1 MKVKTKHRVPLGR
14 ILTYAF
20 LIAGAAT
27 ALFPFYWMLSSSF
40 KVGND
45 IFKYPPDIIPLRV
58 TMDSYIY
65 VWNTINVPR
74 VLFNTVFV
82 TIMTVALNLLLSG
95 MVSYALVK
103 LHFPGRKALFIIVLA
118 FMMIPSQMLM
128 IPLFI
133 MINDMGLMGT
143 YSAMILPSCLS
154 SFSIFLL
161 RQSMI
166 TVPDDY
172 IDAAKIDGCNHLFI
186 YFRIVM
192 PLIAPMATTVAMTNF
207 FWAWNNY
214 LWPMLVTANR
224 DSMHTLQVAI
234 SRYRTLNDTKW
245 GPTMASCAITAF
257 PIVVAYLFLQRYY
270 IESTIAAGVK
280 G

>member
-1 MKVKTKHRVPLGR
+1 MSDTRIRRRVGR

-20 LIAGAAT
+20 LIFGAVT

-45 IFKYPPDIIPLRV
+45 IFKYPPELIPSRV
-58 TMDSYIY
+58 TFDSYIY
-65 VWNTINVPR
+65 VWQTINVPR

-82 TIMTVALNLLLSG
+82 TVLTVVLNMFLSG

-103 LHFPGRKALFIIVLA
+103 LRFPGRNALFIVVLA
-118 FMMIPSQMLM
+118 FMMIPFQLLM

-133 MINDMGLMGT
+133 MINNLGMMNT

-154 SFSIFLL
+154 SFSIFML
-161 RQSMI
+161 RQAMI
-166 TVPDDY
+166 SVPDDY
-172 IDAAKIDGCNHLFI
+172 IEAARIDGCSQFFI

-192 PLIAPMATTVAMTNF
+192 PLITPMAVTVAMTNF

-214 LWPMLVTANR
+214 LWPMLVTANK
-224 DSMHTLQVAI
+224 DELQTLQVAI

-245 GPTMASCAITAF
+245 GPTMASCVITAT
-257 PIVVAYLFLQRYY
+257 PIVIAYLFLQRQY
-270 IESTIAAGVK
+270 IESTMASGVK

>member
-1 MKVKTKHRVPLGR
+1 MLNVKARKQIGN
-14 ILTYAF
+14 ILIYVV
-20 LIAGAAT
+20 LIVGAIT

-45 IFKYPPDIIPLRV
+45 IFRYPPELIPSRV
-58 TMDSYIY
+58 TLDSYVY

-74 VLFNTVFV
+74 VMFNTFFV
-82 TIMTVALNLLLSG
+82 TILTVVLNMLLSG

-103 LHFPGRKALFIIVLA
+103 LRFPGRNALFIIVLG
-118 FMMIPSQMLM
+118 FMMIPFQLLM

-133 MINDMGLMGT
+133 MINDLGMMNT

-154 SFSIFLL
+154 SFSIFML
-161 RQSMI
+161 RQAMI
-166 TVPDDY
+166 SVPNDY
-172 IDAAKIDGCNHLFI
+172 IDAAKMDGCSHFFI

-192 PLIAPMATTVAMTNF
+192 PLIAPMAVTVAMTNF
-207 FWAWNNY
+207 FWSWNNY
-214 LWPMLVTANR
+214 LWPMLVTANN
-224 DSMHTLQVAI
+224 DSLQTLQVAI

-245 GPTMASCAITAF
+245 GPTMASCVITAL
-257 PIVVAYLFLQRYY
+257 PIVIVYLFLQKRY
-270 IESTIAAGVK
+270 IESTMASGVK

>member
-1 MKVKTKHRVPLGR
+1 MTRKQSRVRIGR

-20 LIAGAAT
+20 LILGAVT

-45 IFKYPPDIIPLRV
+45 IFKYPPDIIPTRV
-58 TMDSYIY
+58 TLESYAY
-65 VWNTINVPR
+65 VWQTINVPR
-74 VLFNTVFV
+74 VLFNTVYV
-82 TIMTVALNLLLSG
+82 TVMTVVLNMLLSG

-103 LHFPGRKALFIIVLA
+103 LRFPGRNALFIVVLA
-118 FMMIPSQMLM
+118 FMMIPFQLLM
-128 IPLFI
+128 IPLFV
-133 MINDMGLMGT
+133 MINDLGLMNT
-143 YSAMILPSCLS
+143 YAAMILPSCLS
-154 SFSIFLL
+154 SFSIFML
-161 RQSMI
+161 RQAMI
-166 TVPDDY
+166 SVPDDY
-172 IDAAKIDGCNHLFI
+172 IEAAKIDGCSHMFI

-192 PLIAPMATTVAMTNF
+192 PLIAPMAVTVAMTNF

-245 GPTMASCAITAF
+245 GPTMASCVITAT
-257 PIVVAYLFLQRYY
+257 PIVIAYLFLQKYY
-270 IESTIAAGVK
+270 IESTMAAGIK